1 MTLKEYIT
9 RLHRQS
15 TFWLTRKKQ
24 RIGVRLA
31 KTNCHITFLMRCH
44 KLELVQIG
52 LRLKTRFQSTKAQQ
66 FVDIAEWRLVKA
78 RLDGLHRTQQKLT
91 RQQQEILNS
100 RLSTTDFIMILMLT
114 DDYSSK
120 THARTK
126 KTHLTK
132 FTRLRTEYAAGKSPA
147 PTRRTS
153 STSANA
159 NYLTMN
165 EQSSLKGSTLL
176 FHQRKHPPWTSLQ
189 VWRKD

>member
-1 MTLKEYIT
+1 MFVLPK
-9 RLHRQS
+9 
-15 TFWLTRKKQ
+15 LT
-24 RIGVRLA
+24 A
-31 KTNCHITFLMRCH
+31 TSPFSCAAT

-66 FVDIAEWRLVKA
+66 FVDIAEWSLVKA

-100 RLSTTDFIMILMLT
+100 QLSTTDFIMILMLT

-176 FHQRKHPPWTSLQ
+176 FHQRKYPPWTSLQ